1 MVPQQAP
8 EGENMQTLKKFICE
22 KIIGVLGEISP
33 SAAELE
39 TYFEYPPN
47 PEMGDLALAC
57 FKLSKTMRKAPAVI
71 AIGLAEALQGKTDG
85 YFDDMQAVSGYLNF
99 FIADS
104 YRVNVVLTSILNHG
118 DEYGRGHEGD
128 GKTMCIDFSSPNIA
142 KPFHIGHLGTTAIGH
157 SLRRIY
163 AFSGYHCVGINHLGD
178 WGTQFGRLIVAYKG
192 WGSKEDVELGGV
204 AELSRIYKE
213 FYIKAEEDPSLH
225 DQAKA
230 WFTAME
236 NGNREALELWNWFK
250 EISLSEFKK
259 TYDLLGIEFESWAGE
274 SFYNDQMQAVVDEL
288 TEKRLLE
295 KSDGAMLVNLEE
307 DGMPPCLILKNDGS
321 TLYAT
326 RDIAAAIYRYHT
338 YGFDTSLY
346 VTDAGQ
352 SLHFAQFFKVI
363 EKMGYPWASRLRHV
377 PYGKISVGG
386 QKLATRTGNV
396 VLLSEL
402 FDDAIK
408 RVYAIIDA
416 KNPQLANKDEVAR
429 KVGVGAVI
437 FNQLSTGRIKD
448 VNFVWEDALNF
459 DGNTG
464 PYVQYTYARSC
475 SVLAKAGERLS
486 SSLSWSL
493 SREEKELLNLLVLF
507 PQKVEQAKNECEP
520 SVITRYILD
529 ICACYNRF
537 YHNCP
542 ILKAE
547 GDTKEL
553 RLRLCEAFKAIAG
566 RALWLIGLEKTEAV

>member
-1 MVPQQAP
+1 
-8 EGENMQTLKKFICE
+8 
-22 KIIGVLGEISP
+22 
-33 SAAELE
+33 
-39 TYFEYPPN
+39 
-47 PEMGDLALAC
+47 
-57 FKLSKTMRKAPAVI
+57 
-71 AIGLAEALQGKTDG
+71 
-85 YFDDMQAVSGYLNF
+85 
-99 FIADS
+99 
-104 YRVNVVLTSILNHG
+104 
-118 DEYGRGHEGD
+118 
-128 GKTMCIDFSSPNIA
+128 
-142 KPFHIGHLGTTAIGH
+142 
-157 SLRRIY
+157 
-163 AFSGYHCVGINHLGD
+163 
-178 WGTQFGRLIVAYKG
+178 
-192 WGSKEDVELGGV
+192 
-204 AELSRIYKE
+204 
-213 FYIKAEEDPSLH
+213 
-225 DQAKA
+225 
-230 WFTAME
+230 
-236 NGNREALELWNWFK
+236 
-250 EISLSEFKK
+250 
-259 TYDLLGIEFESWAGE
+259 
-274 SFYNDQMQAVVDEL
+274 
-288 TEKRLLE
+288 
-295 KSDGAMLVNLEE
+295 
-307 DGMPPCLILKNDGS
+307 
-321 TLYAT
+321 
-326 RDIAAAIYRYHT
+326 
-338 YGFDTSLY
+338 
-346 VTDAGQ
+346 
-352 SLHFAQFFKVI
+352 
-363 EKMGYPWASRLRHV
+363 
-377 PYGKISVGG
+377 
-386 QKLATRTGNV
+386 KLATRTGNV